1 MTAIDLFELI
11 GWIAIVIWLLFAIAI
26 PVTIVYL
33 NRKSPLPPFSKG
45 GRGKAAGGFW
55 L

>member
-1 MTAIDLFELI
+1 MTAIDLFELV
-11 GWIAIVIWLLFAIAI
+11 GWIAIALLIPFAIAI

-33 NRKSPLPPFSKG
+33 NRKSLQPPFSKG